1 MQVQLISHKFLKVDK
16 KVKEK
21 VRSKQA
27 WVKFIK
33 SMIFNLSKKKRE
45 RDLKHLLRGKK
56 CMKIFETFWQFSMI
70 FSTYYFPRF
79 DYWLYII
86 KWHAKYD
93 KNKSLYLE
101 NHIKYLERFIFLFN
115 SSNFSLTYYFVI
127 ITCYPDF

>member
-56 CMKIFETFWQFSMI
+56 CMKIFETF
-70 FSTYYFPRF
+70 
-79 DYWLYII
+79 
-86 KWHAKYD
+86 
-93 KNKSLYLE
+93 
-101 NHIKYLERFIFLFN
+101 
-115 SSNFSLTYYFVI
+115 
-127 ITCYPDF
+127 